1 MEQLA
6 MKKTTLLVAIMLV
19 AIMLLLIT
27 TTITNCSQQ
36 QTNFNDMDP
45 STLRAFLYGEVI
57 DLAVD
62 KKQNPDAF
70 VINDEA
76 TAIKIG
82 EMYFDI
88 FLEGARK
95 EDESEAIYNK
105 KHDVWL
111 VAKKYI
117 EGSLARSPV
126 IVFKKHGGQVLY
138 IGFM

>member
-1 MEQLA
+1 MEQLV
-6 MKKTTLLVAIMLV
+6 MKKITLLVI
-19 AIMLLLIT
+19 IILLLIT
-27 TTITNCSQQ
+27 TTSCSQQ

-45 STLRAFLYGEVI
+45 SALRDLLYEEVI
-57 DLAVD
+57 ALAVD
-62 KKQNPDAF
+62 KKQNHDVC

-88 FLEGARK
+88 FLEDARK

-105 KHDVWL
+105 EYDVWL
-111 VAKKYI
+111 VTKKYI
-117 EGSLARSPV
+117 ENSLGRSPV

-138 IGFM
+138 IGIM